1 VYIFLKRVKGIENAG
16 RREGSLGDGWT
27 VRSAFRLIR
36 QWLESRVS
44 GIMERIGKGADR
56 AGISTTVRNNWIEV
70 IYMAGIVVMSA
81 GVVSALASPVSQ
93 QYIIYP
99 GRDGQSIP
107 ETVINAMALV
117 MGFGGLYF
125 SYLSGRQTVKP
136 RLVGFFL
143 ILGLFLIAG
152 AIYIEM
158 YVYLQK

>member
-1 VYIFLKRVKGIENAG
+1 
-16 RREGSLGDGWT
+16 
-27 VRSAFRLIR
+27 LIR
-36 QWLESRVS
+36 QWIESRMA
-44 GIMERIGKGADR
+44 GLADR
-56 AGISTTVRNNWIEV
+56 LGKSVERSGLSTTVRNSWIEV
-70 IYMAGIVVMSA
+70 IYIAGIIVMSA
-81 GVVSALASPVSQ
+81 GVVSALASPVPQS
-93 QYIIYP
+93 YIIYP

-107 ETVINAMALV
+107 ETVINAMALA

-143 ILGLFLIAG
+143 ILGILLIAG

>member
-1 VYIFLKRVKGIENAG
+1 MAG
-16 RREGSLGDGWT
+16 FRE
-27 VRSAFRLIR
+27 RL
-36 QWLESRVS
+36 
-44 GIMERIGKGADR
+44 GKGVER
-56 AGISTTVRNNWIEV
+56 SGLSTTVRNSWIEV
-70 IYMAGIVVMSA
+70 LYIAGIIVMSA
-81 GVVSALASPVSQ
+81 GVVSALASPVPQS
-93 QYIIYP
+93 YIIYP

-107 ETVINAMALV
+107 ETVINAMALA

-143 ILGLFLIAG
+143 ILGILLIAG